1 MLRIVRSC
9 NPEEIPGLPWQVD
22 FTCFFPI
29 YIVCIPSLEN
39 IASQQL
45 WFARK
50 FSWKKAFSKTSPIL
64 VVILTQGGE
73 DCEDIWYGE
82 RKPRDD
88 KGLRVHH
95 HHQRVLQPDDGGL
108 HWLRWNIWE
117 KNYFQVFGPEK
128 GVGARSA
135 VGLATLPHNCPV
147 EVECVFQIKKDVSFN
162 KYCWIWPGKFKVIHC
177 TIWQILLSINFYLF
191 LWLCFL
197 TSSQASLIC

>member
-1 MLRIVRSC
+1 MVCQEIFLRKSLLQNFTQGLWRHLVFLQCFDRFWMLHLNV
-9 NPEEIPGLPWQVD
+9 
-22 FTCFFPI
+22 
-29 YIVCIPSLEN
+29 
-39 IASQQL
+39 
-45 WFARK
+45 
-50 FSWKKAFSKTSPIL
+50 L
-64 VVILTQGGE
+64 VLVAIFTQGGE

-108 HWLRWNIWE
+108 HRLRWNIWE